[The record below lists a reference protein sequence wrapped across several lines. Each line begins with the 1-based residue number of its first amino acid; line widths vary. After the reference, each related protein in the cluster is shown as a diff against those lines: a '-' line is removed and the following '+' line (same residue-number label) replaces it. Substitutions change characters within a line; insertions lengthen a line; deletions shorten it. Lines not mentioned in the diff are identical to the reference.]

1 MTDMHREAFERCATA
16 RGEYPEAAN
25 MNGLGEYIDPYTR
38 QRWIGWQAAIRHLT
52 EQNEQ
57 RDSHE

>member
-1 MTDMHREAFERCATA
+1 MSDMQMEAFD
-16 RGEYPEAAN
+16 EYYVRNHLTEQSPIGSRDYVKVKE
-25 MNGLGEYIDPYTR
+25 
-38 QRWIGWQAAIRHLT
+38 GWQAAIRHLT